1 MVDPPMDSCP
11 ACEKHD
17 QGTHAREKP
26 EKEVEKDG
34 RPQPTCE
41 PSCLMIED
49 PKKYPDRKQLW
60 NAQNWNQVV
69 NLRESRH
76 NSVPYHGGCAS
87 VAAMDLKRAGPSQH
101 PRHSSSLL
109 DELVFHWKSCTD
121 KALVTKAHDLPVNSS
136 YHLLKFIAQHWNH
149 QLELITYGVSIS
161 EWFADDHD
169 ATMDPSASLQDW
181 REELRNISQVTKGEP
196 HSQL

>member
-1 MVDPPMDSCP
+1 MDSCA
-11 ACEKHD
+11 ACKRHNEA
-17 QGTHAREKP
+17 THARDKTP
-26 EKEVEKDG
+26 REVEKDG
-34 RPQPTCE
+34 EPQDICK

-49 PKKYPDRKQLW
+49 PKKYPERKQLW
-60 NAQNWNQVV
+60 EAQNWNRAI
-69 NLRESRH
+69 LRECRH

-87 VAAMDLKRAGPSQH
+87 VAAMGLKGANPSQH
-101 PRHSSSLL
+101 PRNSSSLL
-109 DELVFHWKSCTD
+109 DELVFHWRSCTD
-121 KALVTKAHDLPVNSS
+121 KALLKKANDFPVNSS

-181 REELRNISQVTKGEP
+181 REELRNISQVTKGKR